1 MNKDICSLIASYIIK
16 DTYELLDWINK
27 SRLHIDLLPLNK
39 NSINYLEKKE
49 NYKNINWSKLSGNK
63 NAIHLII
70 ENKNKIN

>member
-39 NSINYLEKKE
+39 NSIN
-49 NYKNINWSKLSGNK
+49 
-63 NAIHLII
+63 
-70 ENKNKIN
+70 